1 MDIITS
7 LDNASVKEARSLN
20 DKKYR
25 RFYGKFLVEGRKLVS
40 EVVKKGLQIDKIFV
54 DYKKSQQFE
63 DIIYS
68 TDTPIL
74 FTNASIIKS
83 ISDTETPQGI
93 IAVVSLPIAGF
104 YNYQAGDRI
113 LVLDKLSDPGN
124 MGTIIRSACATG
136 FKHIFT
142 IECVDPYS
150 PKVVRSASG
159 GLLDVNIYPSD
170 YDEVLNIC
178 KKHNIE
184 LLVADMNGA
193 NIYDN
198 FSVNGDY
205 AVVIGNEG
213 NGVGD
218 IFKNAGKLIR
228 LPMKPEMESLNAGV
242 SASIIM
248 YALEG
253 KNID

>member
-20 DKKYR
+20 NKKYR

-93 IAVVSLPIAGF
+93 VAMVNLPVALP
-104 YNYQAGDRI
+104 YAYTEGDRI

-136 FKHIFT
+136 FKYIFT

-159 GLLDVNIYPSD
+159 GIYDVEIYPST
-170 YDEVLNIC
+170 YEEVIGLC
-178 KKHNIE
+178 KKHNMS
-184 LLVADMNGA
+184 LLVADIHGE

-198 FSVNGDY
+198 FVAPNNY
-205 AVVIGNEG
+205 AIVIGNEG
-213 NGVGD
+213 NGVSD
-218 IFKNAGKLIR
+218 IFKNAGRLIR

-253 KNID
+253 KNIN

>member
-25 RFYGKFLVEGRKLVS
+25 RFYGKFLIEGKKLVS
-40 EVVKKGLQIDKIFV
+40 EVIQKGLNVDKIFV
-54 DYKKSQQFE
+54 DYKKSHLFE

-74 FTNASIIKS
+74 FTNSAVIKS
-83 ISDTETPQGI
+83 ISDTESPQGI
-93 IAVVSLPIAGF
+93 IAVVSLPVAGF
-104 YNYQAGDRI
+104 YNYKPGDRI

-136 FKHIFT
+136 FEHIFT

-170 YDEVLNIC
+170 YDEVINIC
-178 KKHNIE
+178 KKHNIQ
-184 LLVADMNGA
+184 LLVADMSGE
-193 NIYDN
+193 NIYSN

-213 NGVGD
+213 NGVSD
-218 IFKNAGKLIR
+218 TFKNAGRLIR
-228 LPMKPEMESLNAGV
+228 LPMRPQMESLNAGV

-253 KNID
+253 KNIN